1 MRPTSSPLDRPS
13 LASKE
18 FIMKQKDFD
27 IIRIKMIKMIKTCLF
42 RVFGEK
48 LNCVCSTINP

>member
-18 FIMKQKDFD
+18 FIIKQKDFD
-27 IIRIKMIKMIKTCLF
+27 IIRINKDLF
-42 RVFGEK
+42 
-48 LNCVCSTINP
+48 I

>member
-18 FIMKQKDFD
+18 FIIKQKDFD
-27 IIRIKMIKMIKTCLF
+27 IIRINKDLFRGLF